1 MEYRIFTCT
10 WDTVQPLKVTFLNYL
25 IAWKMFLIHLCIR
38 QQNSRYYWCMLKKNY
53 LLIVELGLIIS
64 FEWLSYHKSY
74 LFIYLLS
81 FFLIKFNFFNFIF

>member
-1 MEYRIFTCT
+1 
-10 WDTVQPLKVTFLNYL
+10 
-25 IAWKMFLIHLCIR
+25 
-38 QQNSRYYWCMLKKNY
+38 MLKKNY